1 MGTEW
6 VTGKVREDGERGQGR
21 WGGRGGGE
29 EETGGG
35 QHHKLTHTR
44 DMRLNGHLESTGQL
58 SLTATE
64 HHYRPVRQR
73 VVKLGPSYRH
83 LP

>member
-6 VTGKVREDGERGQGR
+6 VTGKGREDGERGQ
-21 WGGRGGGE
+21 